1 MGFFKVIAAT
11 AMFPTDR
18 LLGGVGGA
26 AQAVPDAGSG
36 PESPFWV
43 QETIFDVVFLQAQLL
58 KTSGFSVDLIGV
70 IIDKTSKALLCAD
83 VEQISDFMDKRMEIV
98 QAIIDLQKVSEPT
111 LLRILN
117 EESAFDWLYCMSVEM
132 LLNTLKTTYA
142 LSNEA
147 FENKHI
153 TKDTFYLRGVVG
165 KAESHELFDAL
176 YKNNLLSEA
185 VPPALSRVCPTYDDA
200 GCLLFADEKT
210 CETIKT
216 YKVSLS
222 KMLDARTIA
231 IPKKRFWEVASEFDR
246 VDDLMANTWKS
257 LMDRSESDDTVILSS
272 DKVTAMVT
280 ELKEA
285 NANEAC
291 FERLSLAVRFCQEQ
305 DLREKPILFPNEV
318 CSEPDFS
325 AYRDIL
331 LHANIID
338 EKNRLCAGALDKEW
352 RGFPAKFR
360 AKEADIRDFLQ
371 QEGPL
376 GEVAFLEGHALS
388 LYAINKFL
396 THCEKKD
403 RPSWESL
410 LAILGQL
417 KSVAGNNYVYRHL
430 KSVDLKEWPHELK
443 TILQIQK
450 LAQFEDDTFLRR
462 TIVYLNKVRD
472 KFGDLCEQQLLQVLA
487 RKSPEPS
494 DKTDFLEPVVMVL
507 QAICDEK
514 YHVSASFFDVL
525 HSESPECWES
535 ALVSHLMPEPS
546 QTQDRSL
553 AELVE
558 TIKTDPFNQG
568 VAITDDAIDC
578 VGSEVLQIKQCLQS
592 KHKNKTKEQVQ
603 AYVAEHKTAFQ
614 ACLSV
619 PYDQMTDKSV
629 FYDLVAVMMQGVK
642 CVAGHC
648 PRDAQML
655 SVLLS
660 LQGDKGRLLEVSTGE
675 GKTLIVAMLAILKA
689 MSGKT
694 VDIVTSSTVLAQR
707 DAEKNAPLYAVFG
720 FESAHN
726 CSGDESALIQS
737 YTKPILYGEVGSFQ
751 RDFLMDK
758 FYDKNIRGTRDFA
771 SVIVDEVDSMLL
783 DKSQNMLYLSQC
795 IPSLQHLE
803 PLYVYI
809 WCGVNAPDC
818 CNGSEE
824 SIQTVKSYI
833 EGLIKNGTIS
843 IPKALVDGED
853 NFITYRLE
861 TWIKSAYVA
870 SQLLAS
876 NDFYVMDKTDDNE
889 HVLIMDKETGV
900 ELESTHWSDGVH
912 QFLQFKHLKNFKAE
926 SLKSVFM
933 SNANFFKKYPNDSLY
948 GLSGT
953 LGSYQ
958 EKELLAD
965 IYGVDILHMPTFRAK
980 RYTQVDP
987 IVCRLSDALCASCH
1001 DDKQLMSEL
1010 RDEWLTA
1017 TANAAIEASKTRA
1030 VLIINDNIEIANAVE
1045 AKCLELQ
1052 AKRKVISY
1060 KRSSES
1066 LGTDVQAGTIYI
1078 STNLAGRGTDID
1090 VPDDMS
1096 GQGGLHVI
1104 MTYVPHNLRIERQ
1117 AFGRAARKGQRGSG
1131 QFVVMA
1137 TESLAQQKERYFQD
1151 LDDIELLE
1159 KYQFDRDNLEK
1170 KRLDDLN
1177 QMEMRRTF
1185 FEEELL
1191 ERMGDA
1197 MLPIIAS
1204 LDSKDPEIKR
1214 LATENIL
1221 IDWAFW
1227 LDRQS
1232 KAIKE
1237 LKTPEDEADIQAR
1250 LGAHIQILQ
1259 GKGTDPKVHIC
1270 DPLLLAQ
1277 AGKHCESLDTVA
1289 ESALAMGYFDQ
1300 AIRSDSQFAEVA
1312 YYYKA
1317 ASILNQSR
1325 DRKKTPDDIKQ
1336 ARRSFTR
1343 AEFLF
1348 QRRVTTLSN
1357 LPPVLINVAEMRRKD
1372 GRGGDT
1378 DLYSRQVEERI
1389 RIYSTHIAAIHG
1401 ANGSRSIDP
1410 ARLKSTG
1417 IDDATSE
1424 KILAALIADGVLVK
1438 PHRRFKVHD
1447 GAQDPLA
1454 AARFPNGYSAVAGVP
1469 EVRDIIKNF
1478 QGADSKLKLKEFM
1491 PSKDAL
1497 WALLKEV
1504 GLLTN
1509 AHPVPQATG
1518 ESGETIASEVAQI
1531 HMDEALYAALLA
1543 TPEFVKKSF
1552 DIDGLKDV
1560 LTNPKIC
1567 FADLPDMP
1575 DKQAFWDFLKENG
1588 VISEYV
1594 SEATR
1599 GNPEPEITARLNAE
1613 KLKELE
1619 ADITAQSE
1627 PGAAFLKYPPLNLA
1641 DLRML
1646 SADQCVDEFCG
1657 LLVQEGVLHPPHIRR
1672 DAVVDKTHVNDVL
1685 RALAISDA
1693 DMTTLAKTLE
1703 DLVKAANGEIRTRS
1717 QKEGADGYV
1726 KARLEDPTLDLAD
1739 DLTFSMTEELALMRL
1754 TGLDQVI
1761 KVENQPH
1768 WWGPLVVA
1776 LMGIVQIMA
1785 GAVISALGCPHIG
1798 NALISEGVGDI
1809 QFAIESAIK
1818 GDFSWSKYLEH
1829 KLISMA
1835 CSIVTCGVGAYLNR
1849 GVSVAKQGIKSA
1861 LSSKAVLGKI
1871 FKKCMEAV
1879 GNTLVS
1885 MGVDKMMDLAF
1896 DQLLA
1901 QLFAQITTSAGTTMA
1916 RLKTKL
1922 TALHTALGHD
1932 HERVRAVMA
1941 EIDRDYLSQQKLD
1954 AEISKHVKGV
1964 ANAVAGGIGRAAKGA
1979 RTHGAAFQKLATGA
1993 KVANKLIDATFILK
2007 EVTMALSEIDRFVGQ
2022 ACDMVDEKTKEAKR
2036 GTSAASATGDTAY
2049 IDAKITA
2056 WQKQLSDEV
2065 KSKVRHGVV
2074 QPKVVAAAQRLV
2086 QRYAVA
2092 AKDQLV
2098 SAFGAENFVD
2108 HTREASLKKAR
2119 ETNLTRLANSQ
2130 KMFKNATQTASL
2142 PEILKNNE
2150 VSFDASSLDP
2160 NKPILDGYTAAML
2173 KGMIPEM
2180 MIVKQGDSYVPV
2192 PPGRFSEPTNVEAVR
2207 AILPMSH
2214 AAFDRD
2220 RDRDIAVC
2228 LGDESAAG
2236 HIAPK
2241 VDGNVVVL
2249 KGVDGKSLCHDQ
2261 TYLFLDFYHSDEA
2274 KAMAPDA
2281 RMAQAKAHAEN
2292 ESNIYAFRKKSV
2304 MGQFALLSQ
2313 DPAYLERVRR
2323 CVNRVG
2329 SVQGKEDAAEFLK
2342 NVIKA
2347 SPTTYDRARDQT
2359 DDFSSS
2365 PVDHSVH
2372 SSLEDCAR
2380 ALRDMGYKE
2389 LKVFEKGDVLMY
2401 TIRTKTQDQAQQFLN
2416 AGNSKDPISNLG
2428 EWSSVPGEGFR
2439 FTLYDNDEKVVKML
2453 SERSEAGIPVSHV
2466 NSAYFG
2472 KSKAFRIDSAHNGP
2486 GHSDATGLGA
2496 VHGVSEHLHFYTE
2509 AGVPHTLVY
2518 DGVTEFEKLKTKQA
2532 AAAKSK
2538 TGKKR

>member
-1 MGFFKVIAAT
+1 
-11 AMFPTDR
+11 
-18 LLGGVGGA
+18 
-26 AQAVPDAGSG
+26 
-36 PESPFWV
+36 
-43 QETIFDVVFLQAQLL
+43 
-58 KTSGFSVDLIGV
+58 
-70 IIDKTSKALLCAD
+70 
-83 VEQISDFMDKRMEIV
+83 
-98 QAIIDLQKVSEPT
+98 
-111 LLRILN
+111 
-117 EESAFDWLYCMSVEM
+117 
-132 LLNTLKTTYA
+132 
-142 LSNEA
+142 
-147 FENKHI
+147 
-153 TKDTFYLRGVVG
+153 
-165 KAESHELFDAL
+165 
-176 YKNNLLSEA
+176 
-185 VPPALSRVCPTYDDA
+185 
-200 GCLLFADEKT
+200 
-210 CETIKT
+210 
-216 YKVSLS
+216 
-222 KMLDARTIA
+222 
-231 IPKKRFWEVASEFDR
+231 
-246 VDDLMANTWKS
+246 
-257 LMDRSESDDTVILSS
+257 
-272 DKVTAMVT
+272 
-280 ELKEA
+280 
-285 NANEAC
+285 
-291 FERLSLAVRFCQEQ
+291 
-305 DLREKPILFPNEV
+305 
-318 CSEPDFS
+318 
-325 AYRDIL
+325 
-331 LHANIID
+331 
-338 EKNRLCAGALDKEW
+338 
-352 RGFPAKFR
+352 
-360 AKEADIRDFLQ
+360 
-371 QEGPL
+371 
-376 GEVAFLEGHALS
+376 VAFLEGHDLS

-403 RPSWESL
+403 RPSWDSL

-417 KSVAGNNYVYRHL
+417 KSVAGNDYVYRHL

-443 TILQIQK
+443 TIFQIQK

-472 KFGDLCEQQLLQVLA
+472 KFGDLCEQQLLHVLEK
-487 RKSPEPS
+487 KSPEPS
-494 DKTDFLEPVVMVL
+494 GKTDYLASVVTVFK
-507 QAICDEK
+507 AICDEK
-514 YHVSASFFDVL
+514 YHVSASFFKVL
-525 HSESPECWES
+525 QANSPECWAD
-535 ALVSHLMPEPS
+535 ALVSHLIPEAS
-546 QTQDRSL
+546 QLKDRSL
-553 AELVE
+553 SELVG
-558 TIKTDPFNQG
+558 TLKTDPFNQG
-568 VAITDDAIDC
+568 VAITGDAIDC
-578 VGSEVLQIKQCLQS
+578 VALDIQSIRECLKS
-592 KHKNKTKEQVQ
+592 KHKQKTKEQVQ
-603 AYVAEHKTAFQ
+603 AYVAEHKAAFQ

-629 FYDLVAVMMQGVK
+629 FYDVVAVMMQGVRS
-642 CVAGHC
+642 VEGYY
-648 PRDAQML
+648 PRDAQMMA
-655 SVLLS
+655 VLLS
-660 LQGDKGRLLEVSTGE
+660 LQGDKGRLLEVATGE

-707 DAEKNAPLYAVFG
+707 DAEQNAPLYTVFG

-726 CSGDESALIQS
+726 CAGDESALIQS

-758 FYDKNIRGTRDFA
+758 FYDKNIRGTRGFA

-824 SIQTVKSYI
+824 SIKTVKAYI

-843 IPKALVDGED
+843 IPKALVDGDD
-853 NFITYRLE
+853 NFMAYRLE

-870 SQLLAS
+870 SQLLES
-876 NDFYVMDKTDDNE
+876 NDFYVMDKTGDTE
-889 HVLIMDKETGV
+889 QVLIMDKETGV

-980 RYTQVDP
+980 RYTQIDP

-1017 TANAAIEASKTRA
+1017 TANAAIEASETRA

-1131 QFVVMA
+1131 QFIVMA
-1137 TESLAQQKERYFQD
+1137 TASLAQQQEPYFQS
-1151 LDDIELLE
+1151 LDPIELLE
-1159 KYQFDRDNLEK
+1159 KYQFDRDSLEK
-1170 KRLDDLN
+1170 KRLDDLK

-1191 ERMGDA
+1191 ALMGDA
-1197 MLPIIAS
+1197 MLPVIAS

-1237 LKTPEDEADIQAR
+1237 LKTPEDEAAIQAH

-1259 GKGTDPKVHIC
+1259 GKGTDPKAYIC

-1277 AGKHCESLDTVA
+1277 AGKHCESLDNVA

-1317 ASILNQSR
+1317 ASILNQSQ
-1325 DRKKTPDDIKQ
+1325 DRKKTPDEIKQ

-1372 GRGGDT
+1372 GHGGDAN
-1378 DLYSRQVEERI
+1378 LYSRQVEERI

-1417 IDDATSE
+1417 IDDEKSE
-1424 KILAALIADGVLVK
+1424 KILAELIADGVLVK
-1438 PHRRFKVHD
+1438 PHRKFKVHD

-1454 AARFPNGYSAVAGVP
+1454 AARLPNGYSAVAGRP

-1497 WALLKEV
+1497 WALLKEAGV
-1504 GLLTN
+1504 LTDAPVV
-1509 AHPVPQATG
+1509 AHATG
-1518 ESGETIASEVAQI
+1518 ESEETIPSEVAQI
-1531 HMDEALYAALLA
+1531 HMDDVLYAALLA
-1543 TPEFVKKSF
+1543 NPEFVKKSF
-1552 DIDGLKDV
+1552 DIEGLKDV
-1560 LTNPKIC
+1560 LTNPKIS
-1567 FADLPDMP
+1567 FSELPEMVT
-1575 DKQAFWDFLKENG
+1575 KQVFWDFLKEKG

-1594 SEATR
+1594 SEATP
-1599 GNPEPEITARLNAE
+1599 GNPEPEITARIDAE

-1619 ADITAQSE
+1619 VEITAQSE
-1627 PGAAFLKYPPLNLA
+1627 AGAAFLKCPPLNLA

-1646 SADQCVDEFCG
+1646 STDQCVDEFCG
-1657 LLVQEGVLHPPHIRR
+1657 LLVQEGILHPPHIRR
-1672 DAVVDKTHVNDVL
+1672 DAVVDKAHLNDIL
-1685 RALAISDA
+1685 SALSISDA

-1703 DLVKAANGEIRTRS
+1703 ELIKAANGEIRTRS
-1717 QKEGADGYV
+1717 QKEGSDGYV

-1809 QFAIESAIK
+1809 QFAIEAAIK

-1829 KLISMA
+1829 KLISLA

-1885 MGVDKMMDLAF
+1885 MGIDKAMDLAF
-1896 DQLLA
+1896 DQIL
-1901 QLFAQITTSAGTTMA
+1901 QELFKNIETSAGTSMA
-1916 RLKTKL
+1916 RLKTRL
-1922 TALHTALGHD
+1922 TALHTALGND
-1932 HERVRAVMA
+1932 QERVRAVMA
-1941 EIDRDYLSQQKLD
+1941 EIDSDYLSQQKLE
-1954 AEISKHVKGV
+1954 AEISKHLKGV
-1964 ANAVAGGIGRAAKGA
+1964 ANAVAGGIGRAAKMA
-1979 RTHGAAFQKLATGA
+1979 KTHGAAFQKLEKGA

-2007 EVTMALSEIDRFVGQ
+2007 EVGLALSEIDRFVGQ
-2022 ACDMVDEKTKEAKR
+2022 ACDMVDEKTKQAKR
-2036 GTSAASATGDTAY
+2036 GTSAALAAGDTAY

-2056 WQKQLSDEV
+2056 WQKQLGDEV

-2092 AKDQLV
+2092 AKDRMV
-2098 SAFGAENFVD
+2098 AAFGAENFVD
-2108 HTREASLKKAR
+2108 PTREASLKKAR

-2192 PPGRFSEPTNVEAVR
+2192 PPGRFSEPTNIEAVK

-2220 RDRDIAVC
+2220 RDIAVC
-2228 LGDESAAG
+2228 PGDASAEG

-2241 VDGNVVVL
+2241 VDGKVVAL
-2249 KGVDGKSLCHDQ
+2249 KGVDGKALCHDQ

-2313 DPAYLERVRR
+2313 DPAYLEKVRR

-2329 SVQGKEDAAEFLK
+2329 AVQGKEDAATFLEK
-2342 NVIKA
+2342 VIKA
-2347 SPTTYDRARDQT
+2347 SPTSDDRRANSAA
-2359 DDFSSS
+2359 DFQSSL
-2365 PVDHSVH
+2365 VDHAVN
-2372 SSLEDCAR
+2372 SSLEDCAE
-2380 ALRDMGYKE
+2380 ALRGMEYKE
-2389 LKVFEKGDVLMY
+2389 LKVFEKRDVSSWM
-2401 TIRTKTQDQAQQFLN
+2401 IRTEKKEEAKAFLDS
-2416 AGNSKDPISNLG
+2416 GNPKAPISSLG
-2428 EWSSVPGEGFR
+2428 SWTSVPGEGFV
-2439 FTLYDNDEKVVKML
+2439 FAPYDQTTHVINTLV
-2453 SERSEAGIPVSHV
+2453 ERGGAGIPVSHV

-2472 KSKAFRIDSAHNGP
+2472 ESNTFRIDPAHEG
-2486 GHSDATGLGA
+2486 GAHSDAEGPSR
-2496 VHGVSEHLHFYTE
+2496 VHGVSDHLHFYTE
-2509 AGVPHTLVY
+2509 KGVPHTLVHN
-2518 DGVTEFEKLKTKQA
+2518 GVKKFENLKTKQA
-2532 AAAKSK
+2532 AAEKSK